1 MPQSING
8 LSNLAGLQYLG
19 KTQSALDKALEK
31 LASGKRINSAA
42 DDAAGLAISN
52 RFQAQI
58 NGLNTS
64 SRNASDG
71 ISYAQTAEAALEE
84 TTTALQRIRDLSLQA
99 ANGSLGDSDR
109 RAIQGEIDQ
118 LKSEIDRIADTT
130 TFNGKKILSGT
141 SGNTRFQIGPDAGA
155 SVTVSGFDANTN
167 ALGGQPGSLQSTGSR
182 VQLGAGDTG
191 TQGIQEGNA
200 STAAVSDLSI
210 YTSTTPTENRIN
222 IADSAFGGAITTVQN
237 TAVLTD
243 TQNANYGSGLARSVA
258 ERINSIRESGAE
270 GMQGIYASAR
280 TSFNARDVTGSDY
293 SGNVNSA
300 RASNVAAGA
309 LANGDLRINGVDIG
323 PARFSR
329 NDAGGNLVDAI
340 NAKSDVTGVTA
351 TVNDQG
357 ELELN
362 AQDGR
367 DIVVST
373 ASIAVTNRLFG
384 GGENRFDAAFNDLR
398 VSGEVTV
405 SADDSI
411 QFSGA
416 DQASAGLSA
425 LQQDNAEATGTVAS
439 IDVRSVAGAQEA
451 VDSVDA
457 ALNQIDTYR
466 ASMGAIQNRF
476 ESSIRNLS
484 AVSESQTAALSRTRD
499 TDYAAQIAEVSRE
512 QVRRQAGIALQAQAN
527 ALSRQVLALLS

>member
-1 MPQSING
+1 
-8 LSNLAGLQYLG
+8 
-19 KTQSALDKALEK
+19 
-31 LASGKRINSAA
+31 
-42 DDAAGLAISN
+42 
-52 RFQAQI
+52 
-58 NGLNTS
+58 
-64 SRNASDG
+64 
-71 ISYAQTAEAALEE
+71 
-84 TTTALQRIRDLSLQA
+84 
-99 ANGSLGDSDR
+99 
-109 RAIQGEIDQ
+109 
-118 LKSEIDRIADTT
+118 
-130 TFNGKKILSGT
+130 
-141 SGNTRFQIGPDAGA
+141 
-155 SVTVSGFDANTN
+155 
-167 ALGGQPGSLQSTGSR
+167 
-182 VQLGAGDTG
+182 
-191 TQGIQEGNA
+191 
-200 STAAVSDLSI
+200 
-210 YTSTTPTENRIN
+210 
-222 IADSAFGGAITTVQN
+222 
-237 TAVLTD
+237 
-243 TQNANYGSGLARSVA
+243 
-258 ERINSIRESGAE
+258 
-270 GMQGIYASAR
+270 
-280 TSFNARDVTGSDY
+280 
-293 SGNVNSA
+293 
-300 RASNVAAGA
+300 
-309 LANGDLRINGVDIG
+309 
-323 PARFSR
+323 
-329 NDAGGNLVDAI
+329 VDAI